1 MNVIRSKGHELFTEQ
16 INKVALLSADDRKV
30 FCVKMG
36 SKRLLMDMKKWIL
49 MEMVCEWFMREFM
62 GGL

>member
-30 FCVKMG
+30 F
-36 SKRLLMDMKKWIL
+36 L
-49 MEMVCEWFMREFM
+49 
-62 GGL
+62 